1 MGLTD
6 DLQNV
11 PLPEPQSKCGI
22 LLVKQKLASDDPKA
36 LKALEA
42 RLTELATTDGN
53 SRKNGQSGLTYV
65 WLANVLQANGFDISK
80 STVNR
85 HVKGMCRCGAV

>member
-22 LLVKQKLASDDPKA
+22 FLVKQTLAGDDPKA
-36 LKALEA
+36 LGALEA
-42 RLTELATTDGN
+42 RLTELAATDGN
-53 SRKNGQSGLTYV
+53 SRKNGKSGLTYV
-65 WLANVLQANGFDISK
+65 WLADVLQANGFDISK
-80 STVNR
+80 STVQR
-85 HVKGMCRCGAV
+85 HVKGVCRCGAV